1 MTINIRFNAT
11 RRLKKNRSVRTVP
24 VVDETA
30 IEALR
35 VRIAGKRLTDTVFP
49 RYGRDGGPDSASAAL
64 SKWLIRIGLRDTRRI
79 PKMTHSLRHAFKDG
93 LRDAGVHRDVAN
105 MIQGHT
111 TGDEASKYGSSEL
124 LSRKRGAAEKV

>member
-1 MTINIRFNAT
+1 
-11 RRLKKNRSVRTVP
+11 
-24 VVDETA
+24 VDERA

-64 SKWLIRIGLRDTRRI
+64 SKMADQDWLEGHTGS
-79 PKMTHSLRHAFKDG
+79 HSQDDPDG
-93 LRDAGVHRDVAN
+93 LRDAGVHRDLAN

-111 TGDEASKYGSSEL
+111 AGDEASKYGSSEL
-124 LSRKRGAAEKV
+124 PSQKREAAEHVWKFLLAK